1 MPVAETYLVID
12 HKYFLN
18 NCIKK
23 YVSVKIIIENSK
35 NIIIHNSKCPKRFI
49 FNIHVYK
56 KIELC
61 LKCPK
66 KFIFNFFMTDY
77 NLK

>member
-23 YVSVKIIIENSK
+23 YVSVKIIIENTK
-35 NIIIHNSKCPKRFI
+35 NIIIHNSKMSENVHFE
-49 FNIHVYK
+49 YS
-56 KIELC
+56 C
-61 LKCPK
+61 L
-66 KFIFNFFMTDY
+66 
-77 NLK
+77 